1 MFGMVHDWARTL
13 SQDRCPNFKDTSGS
27 AFLTSVVA
35 ALGHFVRVEDAAS
48 SGAQGKVLTARHA
61 VAALFSAA
69 EKKHKEGA
77 ALSYSDIKVFHVPRW
92 LVDPAAWKM
101 VTKWTD
107 QLHAPAMDH
116 AHADVACEKKRGRK
130 RAAKDDA
137 SKIVSEWYK

>member
-1 MFGMVHDWARTL
+1 ML
-13 SQDRCPNFKDTSGS
+13 
-27 AFLTSVVA
+27 A
-35 ALGHFVRVEDAAS
+35 A
-48 SGAQGKVLTARHA
+48 KPA

-77 ALSYSDIKVFHVPRW
+77 ALSYSDIKELRVYRW
-92 LVDPAAWKM
+92 LVGPAAWKM

-116 AHADVACEKKRGRK
+116 AHADVACEKKRGRT

-137 SKIVSEWYK
+137 SKIVSDLYR

>member
-1 MFGMVHDWARTL
+1 M
-13 SQDRCPNFKDTSGS
+13 
-27 AFLTSVVA
+27 
-35 ALGHFVRVEDAAS
+35 
-48 SGAQGKVLTARHA
+48 
-61 VAALFSAA
+61 
-69 EKKHKEGA
+69 
-77 ALSYSDIKVFHVPRW
+77 SYSDIKVFHVYKW

-137 SKIVSEWYK
+137 SKIVSDLYR